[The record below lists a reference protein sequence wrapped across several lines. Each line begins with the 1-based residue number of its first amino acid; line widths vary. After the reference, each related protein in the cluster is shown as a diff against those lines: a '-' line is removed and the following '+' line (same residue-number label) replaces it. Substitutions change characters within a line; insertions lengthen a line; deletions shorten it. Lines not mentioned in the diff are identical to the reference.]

1 MKILMQLTIL
11 SAILLMVVVVMS
23 QEVGKTD
30 IMKYSGGRK
39 GAVVFMFDDN
49 LDSQKNNA
57 IPELQKRNLNGTF
70 YVNPGMRG
78 FQQSKFWTEEVPKM
92 GHEYGVHTMTHRATE
107 ESIDKDSAEC
117 VKIIGKIF
125 PNAKLFSFAIPGG
138 DNVWLVSGPVQA
150 EVFKKYNFV
159 LRSAVTMFMYLGQDS
174 AYMKKW
180 IDGIIAKGSYDK
192 ICIHGVGGDYLS
204 MSMPVFND
212 TLDYLVA
219 KDADIW
225 MTTDVVLYKY
235 NFEYQTAKAT
245 LIDSKPDI
253 ITVDLKSDADTKI
266 FDQPLT
272 LKTTV
277 PADWTKCT
285 IKQGDKVTA
294 IDVVEGVVKYDA
306 VPDGGVIYIKK
317 M

>member
-1 MKILMQLTIL
+1 MKFLLPVLFI
-11 SAILLMVVVVMS
+11 SALLLMTVATMG
-23 QEVGKTD
+23 QDTGKTE
-30 IMKYSGGRK
+30 IMKYLGGRK
-39 GAVVFMFDDN
+39 GAVVLMFDDHI
-49 LDSQKNNA
+49 DSQKNNA
-57 IPELQKRNLNGTF
+57 VPELQKRNIKGTF
-70 YVNPGMRG
+70 YINPGIRG

-92 GHEYGVHTMTHRATE
+92 GHEYGIHTMTHRATE
-107 ESIDKDSAEC
+107 ETLDKDLAEC

-150 EVFKKYNFV
+150 EAFKKHNMV

-204 MSMPVFND
+204 MSMPVFID

-225 MTTDVVLYKY
+225 TTTDVVLYKY
-235 NFEYQTAKAT
+235 NFEFQTAKAT
-245 LIDSKPDI
+245 MIEAKADV
-253 ITVDLKSDADTKI
+253 ITIDLKSDADIKI

-277 PADWTKCT
+277 PADWTKCSV
-285 IKQGDKVTA
+285 KQGDKETTIGVTDGA
-294 IDVVEGVVKYDA
+294 AKYDA
-306 VPDGGVIYIKK
+306 VPGGGVISIKK
-317 M
+317 L